1 MGRKIIMK
9 KVSVVIPLY
18 NSSKTIEEVIDEVT
32 KEFQRLNKYELEMV
46 LVNDCSPDNVFELVS
61 EIAKKRRDIKVLDLA
76 KNSGQT
82 NAMFAGYK
90 YATGDYI
97 VNMDDDLQMPGY
109 EIGNMLEALE
119 TRGLDVVFAK
129 YKKQRESSLR
139 LFGSKINT
147 FMTEMMIGKP
157 KNVKIN
163 NFFVMRKFV
172 KDAICQYSN
181 NYPYVYGIIF
191 KVTSRVGNVLCEH
204 RERTN
209 GKSNY
214 TLKKLLA
221 LWLNGFLNFSVKPL
235 RIATS
240 MGVIITA
247 ISFIIGLILIIQRII
262 NPNSGVLGWTS
273 TIVTVIFLSG
283 VQLFSIGILGEYLG
297 RLYISSSKLP
307 TYVVR
312 EKINCGEL
320 DNEDN
325 IESEDNN
332 EN

>member
-1 MGRKIIMK
+1 MK

-18 NSSKTIEEVIDEVT
+18 NSSNTIGEVIDEVT
-32 KEFQRLNKYELEMV
+32 QEFERLKKYELEMV

-61 EIAKKRRDIKVLDLA
+61 KIAEKRHDIKVLDLA

-97 VNMDDDLQMPGY
+97 VNMDDDLQMPGC
-109 EIGNMLEALE
+109 EIGNMLEALV
-119 TRGLDVVFAK
+119 TRDLDVVFAK
-129 YKKQRESSLR
+129 YKKQKESSFR

-147 FMTEMMIGKP
+147 FMTEQMIGKP
-157 KNVKIN
+157 KDIKIN

-172 KDAICQYSN
+172 RDAIIQYSN

-191 KVTSRVGNVLCEH
+191 KVTSRVGNVICEH

-214 TLKKLLA
+214 TLKKLLS

-240 MGVIITA
+240 VGVIITFV
-247 ISFIIGLILIIQRII
+247 SFIIGLILVIQHLID
-262 NPNSGVLGWTS
+262 PSGVVGWTS
-273 TIVTVIFLSG
+273 TIVTVLFLSG
-283 VQLFSIGILGEYLG
+283 VQLFSIGIVGEYLG

-307 TYVVR
+307 TYVIRQKVNCNDID
-312 EKINCGEL
+312 EKDNIIEVESN
-320 DNEDN
+320 NED
-325 IESEDNN
+325 
-332 EN
+332 